1 MEVSFEMSEPNTNAP
16 RRKTVNRQSSNE
28 HSSAWIEEKKKSD
41 GYVPKE
47 PKKKRQMDENRAGK
61 ILNVLIVSIL
71 VCIVL
76 LVGLILVPMI
86 RKETSL
92 DTSVA
97 YDAGDYISGNI
108 SQTISSDMQ
117 TKLYASDLVVTE
129 DNISNPNI
137 NITDDTEGN
146 ILVNLET
153 KETLYAKNIY
163 TRLYPA
169 SVTKLM
175 TGILCMKYGNMDQIV
190 TIQESDVNLEEGA
203 QLSGLQPGDQLT
215 MNQLLQV
222 LLVYSANDAGMA
234 IARTIA
240 GGEGA
245 FVNMMNDEAK
255 KLGMTGTHFM
265 NPHGLHD
272 PMHYTTVYDVYLML
286 NAAYS
291 YPEFSQISSQGS
303 YTAVYN
309 HADGSLGTSTWYAT
323 DQYLT
328 GAHPTPDGVNLLG
341 GKTGTTDEAG
351 SCLALVAQNRYG
363 MPFISIVLYSYN
375 HTTLYEDMD
384 QLLNRIND

>member
-1 MEVSFEMSEPNTNAP
+1 MSASD
-16 RRKTVNRQSSNE
+16 K
-28 HSSAWIEEKKKSD
+28 HSSEWIRETKRKDGVILPEEELDDEFSD
-41 GYVPKE
+41 GEEAEEEDSKGDKAIRIV
-47 PKKKRQMDENRAGK
+47 N
-61 ILNVLIVSIL
+61 ILIVSIL
-71 VCIVL
+71 ICIVALAAVL
-76 LVGLILVPMI
+76 LIPMI
-86 RKETSL
+86 QKQHTL
-92 DTSVA
+92 DLSVPYKA
-97 YDAGDYISGNI
+97 SGMVSGNRAETL
-108 SQTISSDMQ
+108 QNDMQ
-117 TKLYASDLVVTE
+117 AKLFAHDLVVTT
-129 DNISNPNI
+129 DNIPNPAI
-137 NITDDTEGN
+137 NITDETEGN

-175 TGILCMKYGNMDQIV
+175 TGIICMKYGNMDQTV
-190 TIQESDVNLEEGA
+190 MIQDSDVNLEAGA
-203 QLSGLQPGDQLT
+203 QLSGLQPGDLLT
-215 MNQLLQV
+215 MNQLLHI

-240 GGEGA
+240 GSESG
-245 FVNMMNDEAK
+245 FVEMMNTEASR
-255 KLGMTGTHFM
+255 LGMTGTHFM

-272 PMHYTTVYDVYLML
+272 PNHYTTVYDVYLML
-286 NAAYS
+286 NEAYK
-291 YPEFSQISSQGS
+291 YPMFSQISSLGS

-309 HADGSLGTSTWYAT
+309 HQDGSQASNTWYAT

-351 SCLALVAQNRYG
+351 SCLALIAQNRYG
-363 MPFISIVLYSYN
+363 LPFISVVLFSYN